1 MGYTKLFGS
10 IVASTIWRED
20 DKTRILWI
28 TMLAMKNERHMVEAS
43 LPGLADMARITME
56 ECEDSLKKLES
67 PDKYSRNQD
76 HQGRRVEKVQG
87 GWLILNGEYYRR
99 QMSEDDRREYKRKWQ
114 AEYRLRKKTKSQVR
128 SENDGRA
135 ARFEKAVLNGDED
148 EADKIAAEDL

>member
-76 HQGRRVEKVQG
+76 HQGRRIEKVQG

-135 ARFEKAVLNGDED
+135 ARFEKAVLNGDEA